1 MGNVDIKTQ
10 ENILRAG
17 KEEFLKKGFLEASL
31 RNIVKQAGVTT
42 GAFYGYYRSKEEL
55 FDALV
60 EEQETYF
67 IGKFNEA
74 QNAFADLPPE
84 KQPENMS
91 DISWNCM
98 KHLLEYM
105 YDNADVFKLI
115 LTCSEG
121 TKHSMFVH
129 TLAEIEIDA
138 THRFFDVLHRLG
150 HETREMDRH
159 LEHMIV
165 SGFFSA
171 FFETIIHDMP
181 MEQAVMYAKELRD
194 FYTAGWSKIMELEV

>member
-1 MGNVDIKTQ
+1 MGNADIKTQ

-31 RNIVKQAGVTT
+31 RTIVKNAGVTT
-42 GAFYGYYRSKEEL
+42 GAFYGYYKSKEEL

-60 EEQETYF
+60 EEQEKYF
-67 IGKFNEA
+67 MDTFVGA
-74 QNAFADLPPE
+74 QNEFADLPPE
-84 KQPENMS
+84 EQPDNMS

-115 LTCSEG
+115 LMHSEG
-121 TKHSMFVH
+121 TKHAGFVH
-129 TLAEIEIDA
+129 ALAEIEIDA
-138 THRFFDVLHRLG
+138 TDAFLNVLHRLG
-150 HETREMDRH
+150 HKTRHMDRH

-165 SGFFSA
+165 SGYFSA

-181 MEQAVMYAKELRD
+181 LEQAKTYISELKD
-194 FYTAGWSKIMELEV
+194 FYTAGWYKIMEL